1 MLCYIHLLNLNPLPT
16 LELVVNSV
24 INGSECLT
32 LLPPPPALL
41 IASVSTFCDWFHEN
55 HCNRSTC
62 INHFLQQCFFISK
75 LRIRI
80 KKIYEFRFRPSIVSH
95 KPLTRARYRYNPH
108 NWAISIDGFNPSSNN
123 FQLFFE
129 LKELHSRR
137 DTVPCKIFKHT
148 RKWKIVGCCL
158 PRK

>member
-1 MLCYIHLLNLNPLPT
+1 M
-16 LELVVNSV
+16 
-24 INGSECLT
+24 T

-123 FQLFFE
+123 FQFSLN
-129 LKELHSRR
+129 SRSYIAEE
-137 DTVPCKIFKHT
+137 TQYLAKYSNTLGNENLVLLLTKKVAQISPS
-148 RKWKIVGCCL
+148 
-158 PRK
+158 